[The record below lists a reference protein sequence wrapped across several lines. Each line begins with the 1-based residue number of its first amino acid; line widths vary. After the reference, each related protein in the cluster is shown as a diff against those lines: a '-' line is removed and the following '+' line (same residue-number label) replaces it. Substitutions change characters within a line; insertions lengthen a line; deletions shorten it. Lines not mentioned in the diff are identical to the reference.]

1 MEYTDHVLTVLSQL
15 QLINHVTHNIN
26 MSVVGLF
33 FYYTSHNIFSNTLI
47 SRVICNVKQQPLP
60 PPPPPPPPTFLFVLS
75 RMFYVFPPDVI
86 NVELFQN
93 RQYILSKT

>member
-1 MEYTDHVLTVLSQL
+1 MPLMEYTDHVLTVLSQL
-15 QLINHVTHNIN
+15 QLINHVTHNVN

-33 FYYTSHNIFSNTLI
+33 FYYTSHNIFFNTLI

-60 PPPPPPPPTFLFVLS
+60 PPPP
-75 RMFYVFPPDVI
+75 DVI